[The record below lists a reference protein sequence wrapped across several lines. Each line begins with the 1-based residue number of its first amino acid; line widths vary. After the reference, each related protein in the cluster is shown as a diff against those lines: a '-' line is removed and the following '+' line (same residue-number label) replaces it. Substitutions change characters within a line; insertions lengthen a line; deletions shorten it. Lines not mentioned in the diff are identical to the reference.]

1 MKSIRRFFAARKL
14 KMWQDIAACLALHVL
29 LIALIFAGL
38 LPALRAT
45 LSLLC
50 LLFTPG
56 YAALALFF
64 PGKKDLDYATRFGLS
79 PVVSIAVL
87 IPIGLIL
94 NYSAWGLRLEAI
106 LAAVTGF
113 VAVFGAAGLWR
124 RSGLAPELQY
134 RLPWP
139 VSRKSAVEYLPLA
152 VIVAVVFVAVWGF
165 FEDLIAEGAAETYT
179 EFYLLS
185 PDGVAGEYPQQAVA
199 GEPVVVVVGIANYE
213 RGPVLYH
220 VVVMEADGSLQRIA
234 SVNLDAGQTWEQPC
248 TFTLTVPGEK
258 NPVSFLLYR
267 EGDSEPYRSLQLWI
281 TVFPPPTPAPGP

>member
-1 MKSIRRFFAARKL
+1 MKFLRRLFEGRKL
-14 KMWQDIAACLALHVL
+14 EMWQDIAACLALHVL
-29 LIALIFAGL
+29 LILFILAGL

-64 PGKKDLDYATRFGLS
+64 PGKKDLDSATRFGLS
-79 PVVSIAVL
+79 PIVSVAVL

-94 NYSAWGLRLEAI
+94 NYSSWGLRLEAI

-124 RSGLAPELQY
+124 RSGLPAELQY
-134 RLPWP
+134 QPPWP
-139 VSRKSAVEYLPLA
+139 VSRRNAVQYLPLA
-152 VIVAVVFVAVWGF
+152 AIVAVSFVAVWGY
-165 FEDLIAEGAAETYT
+165 FEELIAENAGEPYT
-179 EFYLLS
+179 EFYLLG
-185 PDGVAGEYPQQAVA
+185 PDGTAGGYPQQAVA
-199 GEPVVVVVGIANYE
+199 GEPVTILVGIANHE

-220 VVVMEADGSLQRIA
+220 VVLVQADGSMQRIV
-234 SVNLDAGQTWEQPC
+234 SVNLDAGQIWEQPC

-258 NPVSFLLYR
+258 NSTSFLLYR

-281 TVFPPPTPAPGP
+281 TVSAAPESTPGP